1 MATRTITALYDTRT
15 QAETARQ
22 RLLEVG
28 VPDDSIKVED
38 ASRAPADRAHLDA
51 LPDEDRQAY
60 EEGIQRGGFLVT
72 VHADGDYDEDAIRV
86 LEETPALDFEE
97 RQGQWRASGW
107 TGYQPPQSDQSIGPG
122 ASAATPLATEST
134 ANDNRTDVA
143 SDGLAATGAALQSGT
158 GATRGKKRGGKKA
171 ASITAMPESDVGEQ
185 PRSIGGASASLPTGA
200 ASTAAGGSTVGL
212 DMATPSTA
220 QASQPSALQVPAR
233 RAIREDRG
241 SKRVRSYAYEQ
252 PTVPAPLP
260 VDQQVTA
267 MPAEEPVP
275 VANNLLLSENALRA
289 DATGDRMRREAVE
302 SRSTPTMSDER
313 RATQAVGPIAVLLGL
328 IAVAAAA
335 IWAARS
341 RNRRR
346 AQTSPDLYRA
356 AEVEESEQL
365 RPGEIIPHEATYD
378 GGQAP
383 SRDI

>member
-38 ASRAPADRAHLDA
+38 ATRAPADRAHLDA

-72 VHADGDYDEDAIRV
+72 VHADGAYDEDAIRV

-97 RQGQWRASGW
+97 RQSQWRASGW
-107 TGYQPPQSDQSIGPG
+107 TGYQPPQSGQSIGPG

-143 SDGLAATGAALQSGT
+143 SDGPAATGAALQSGT
-158 GATRGKKRGGKKA
+158 GATSGKKRGGKKA
-171 ASITAMPESDVGEQ
+171 ASSTAMPESDEQ
-185 PRSIGGASASLPTGA
+185 PKSIGGASASRPTGA
-200 ASTAAGGSTVGL
+200 ASTAAGGRTIGS

-220 QASQPSALQVPAR
+220 QASQPSAMQVPAR

-260 VDQQVTA
+260 VDPQVTA
-267 MPAEEPVP
+267 LPAEAPMR
-275 VANNLLLSENALRA
+275 VANNRLLSANALRA
-289 DATGDRMRREAVE
+289 DATGDRIQREAVE
-302 SRSTPTMSDER
+302 RRSTPTMSDAR
-313 RATQAVGPIAVLLGL
+313 RATQAVGPLAAILGL
-328 IAVAAAA
+328 MAVAAA

-346 AQTSPDLYRA
+346 AQTSPDLYRVV
-356 AEVEESEQL
+356 EVEESDQL
-365 RPGEIIPHEATYD
+365 RPGEIIPREATYD
-378 GGQAP
+378 GRQAP
-383 SRDI
+383 SRDIHR